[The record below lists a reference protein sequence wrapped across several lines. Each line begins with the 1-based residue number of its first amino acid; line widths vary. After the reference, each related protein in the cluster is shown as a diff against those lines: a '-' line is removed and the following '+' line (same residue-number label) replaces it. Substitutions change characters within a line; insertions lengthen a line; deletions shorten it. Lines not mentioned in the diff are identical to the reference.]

1 VNKSHKPPAHPKG
14 GFVAFLFELYLEK
27 FNTMLK
33 QLTLL
38 LFVTL
43 SIHVTSQKNDDKDYF
58 INQSSISALQFRCVG
73 PALTAGRIVD
83 IAVNP
88 ENHSEYYL
96 AVGSGGVWKTNNH
109 GTTFSPVFDSYGSY
123 SIGCIT
129 IDPNNPNIVW
139 VGTGENNNQRSVA
152 YGDGIYKSENGGASW
167 TKMGLE
173 KSEHIHKIIVHPTNS
188 NIVYVAS
195 NGPLWSEGGD
205 RGVYKST
212 DGGVTWERI
221 LYVSENT
228 GATDLIMDPRDP
240 NILYASMHQRRRHVW
255 TYIGGGPESGI
266 HKTTDGGR
274 TWKKSQ
280 SGLPAVDLGR
290 IGLDISPINPDIVYA
305 IVEASQEEGGFY

>member
-1 VNKSHKPPAHPKG
+1 
-14 GFVAFLFELYLEK
+14 
-27 FNTMLK
+27 
-33 QLTLL
+33 
-38 LFVTL
+38 
-43 SIHVTSQKNDDKDYF
+43 
-58 INQSSISALQFRCVG
+58 
-73 PALTAGRIVD
+73 
-83 IAVNP
+83 
-88 ENHSEYYL
+88 
-96 AVGSGGVWKTNNH
+96 
-109 GTTFSPVFDSYGSY
+109 
-123 SIGCIT
+123 
-129 IDPNNPNIVW
+129 
-139 VGTGENNNQRSVA
+139 NQRSVA

-305 IVEASQEEGGFY
+305 IVEASQEEGGFYRSSNRGASWKKMSDHTTSG